1 MKPVRRARPRQ
12 RTRRDRLDDTF
23 AAQQRWLL
31 LAIGVLLTV
40 ALISFAL
47 DLFHDP
53 LVHRILLI
61 LLAISGVGV
70 VVVVPLGFGASVV
83 FWRTKATTRPAGRQP
98 RGGHVPRATYL
109 GVGLAAL
116 AVFVLYL
123 GNPSWRGW
131 LWPAYVIVSGAVIA
145 RRLLLRRKD

>member
-1 MKPVRRARPRQ
+1 MKPVRRARTGQ
-12 RTRRDRLDDTF
+12 RTRGDRLDGAF
-23 AAQQRWLL
+23 ATQQRWLL
-31 LAIGVLLTV
+31 LAIAVLLTV

-83 FWRTKATTRPAGRQP
+83 FWRTKAAIRPTGRQP
-98 RGGHVPRATYL
+98 RVGHVPRATYI
-109 GVGLAAL
+109 GIGLAAL
-116 AVFVLYL
+116 VVFVLYL
-123 GNPSWRGW
+123 GNPTWRGW
-131 LWPAYVIVSGAVIA
+131 LWPAYVLVSGAVIA
-145 RRLLLRRKD
+145 WRLLLRPKD